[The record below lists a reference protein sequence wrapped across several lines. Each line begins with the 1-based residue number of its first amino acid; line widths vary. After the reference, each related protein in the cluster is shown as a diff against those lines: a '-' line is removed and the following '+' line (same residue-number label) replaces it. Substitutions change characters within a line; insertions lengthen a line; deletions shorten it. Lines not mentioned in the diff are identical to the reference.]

1 MKNKIIYLIF
11 SILVVFS
18 LASCNKTG
26 EDYGIKLVEL
36 DTIVRWE
43 NIDFTFNITG
53 ETEEN
58 KIADGSL
65 KADLYLNG
73 EKFSNTSPTKRS
85 DGGYSVIFT
94 SLAVDTEYELVITA
108 SINQRKVELLRKT
121 IKTLLVGGKEEDPIL
136 ISTVADFANIS
147 NPDAYYKLANDID
160 FLGEEIP
167 VPFKTGLKGQFN
179 GDNFKLKNF
188 KVPYVNYNG
197 IFGMMS
203 QGTGVVKNLIIEDIS
218 YDNYEN
224 IENRKSTSL
233 YVGLITRELGSN
245 AKVENVTF
253 NNINVNL
260 YTQTYGVR
268 FFGLVAS
275 INKGKIDGITLNN
288 VNINI
293 NFKDLLEV
301 QIGGV
306 IGKNFSTGKIT
317 KINYASGSF
326 NLLVEEHT
334 SYTQSIYQMFFG
346 AIVGEGGGQIS
357 EIVNQANVNVKLKD
371 VSDDQKVV
379 VVEGEY
385 VTVNAESLENGST
398 TNKFVVVNKNESVKL
413 TFNNLHDEK
422 IYTILIN
429 GVDRTTEVVE
439 KSLTFDPSD
448 EDIYVKVLYKVVDE
462 GKKLT
467 LTGSN
472 YRIVS
477 AKLGETVIYNGLGS
491 IPSEWVYGTTI
502 VVKGI
507 ASNGKV
513 ATIRVNGVLY
523 EMNND
528 VIEFTIIKN
537 STIDVRSSQIKTI
550 YIGGIAGAVLQL
562 IMLYLWVILTLI
574 FKKYFHMLKIIK
586 LVESQE
592 NYTAPRLML
601 ELSLQTLM
609 FLVTHHQELLS

>member
-1 MKNKIIYLIF
+1 M
-11 SILVVFS
+11 
-18 LASCNKTG
+18 
-26 EDYGIKLVEL
+26 
-36 DTIVRWE
+36 
-43 NIDFTFNITG
+43 
-53 ETEEN
+53 
-58 KIADGSL
+58 
-65 KADLYLNG
+65 
-73 EKFSNTSPTKRS
+73 
-85 DGGYSVIFT
+85 
-94 SLAVDTEYELVITA
+94 
-108 SINQRKVELLRKT
+108 
-121 IKTLLVGGKEEDPIL
+121 
-136 ISTVADFANIS
+136 
-147 NPDAYYKLANDID
+147 ANDID

-422 IYTILIN
+422 IHTILIN

-550 YIGGIAGAVLQL
+550 YIGGIAGAVSTIDNALFMGDINFNLQKVFPYVEDYQVGG
-562 IMLYLWVILTLI
+562 IAGKLYSTATHVGIVSSNINVLSDSPSRTLVLSRLVANTI
-574 FKKYFHMLKIIK
+574 KNDGIVDYIVLNSTIK
-586 LVESQE
+586 L
-592 NYTAPRLML
+592 NGIDYNDGL
-601 ELSLQTLM
+601 ETVDVMPEDAFTSE
-609 FLVTHHQELLS
+609 FVKGLLP